1 VSLVWGAP
9 GRSVSRHIP
18 SGKMEEVQK
27 QLQTRKSYKQEL
39 KTYRARIRYLEKIL
53 PHQG

>member
-1 VSLVWGAP
+1 MKNGRHSLINA
-9 GRSVSRHIP
+9 GRLIP
-18 SGKMEEVQK
+18 SGQVGEAQK
-27 QLQTRKSYKQEL
+27 QLQTRKSYEQEL